1 MIGEKRVMGITAGL
15 QRMNFVKNSGIAGV
29 APLTEMKA
37 GQRRENTVIIFTY
50 VAGYSQ
56 GKE

>member
-1 MIGEKRVMGITAGL
+1 MGITAGL